1 MNLPINLSINLS
13 MKLVDL
19 EYTKKDGV
27 AIATLN
33 RPESLNAFRQQTFL
47 DLNAV
52 LEDVRSD
59 EGVRVLVLTG
69 NGRAFSSGADLKE
82 MGSSILTSSLE
93 DQRKN
98 LETYQNLTRTML
110 ALPKTII
117 SAVNGLAVG
126 VGVEIAL
133 ASDIRIASS
142 DASFTFAEAKRGLFQ
157 TNGVMFL
164 LPRLIGAGRAAHIM
178 LTGERVLA
186 DRALEYGMVTEVVEP
201 SKLENAARAIAQ
213 TIAANAPIS
222 VRLVKQVLQQ
232 SLEGTLEQSLD
243 LETAGMLECLASQDL
258 IEGTQ
263 SFIEKRAPVYQGR

>member
-1 MNLPINLSINLS
+1 LPINLI
-13 MKLVDL
+13 DL

-27 AIATLN
+27 AVATLN
-33 RPESLNAFRQQTFL
+33 RPESLNAFRQQTFT

-59 EGVRVLVLTG
+59 NSMRVLILTG
-69 NGRAFSSGADLKE
+69 SGRAFSAGADLKE
-82 MGSSILTSSLE
+82 MSSSMLTSSLDE
-93 DQRKN
+93 QRKN

-117 SAVNGLAVG
+117 CAVNGLAVG

-164 LPRLIGAGRAAHIM
+164 LPRLIGAGRAVHIM

-186 DRALEYGMVTEVVEP
+186 ARALEYGMITQMVEP
-201 SKLENAARAIAQ
+201 GELENTSLEIAR

-263 SFIEKRAPVYQGR
+263 SFIEKRLPVYQGR

>member
-1 MNLPINLSINLS
+1 MNLPLNLI
-13 MKLVDL
+13 DL
-19 EYTKKDGV
+19 EYVKNDGIAV
-27 AIATLN
+27 ATLN
-33 RPESLNAFRQQTFL
+33 RPESLNAFRQQTFA

-52 LEDVRSD
+52 LEDVRTDDSM
-59 EGVRVLVLTG
+59 RVLILTG
-69 NGRAFSSGADLKE
+69 SGRAFSAGADLKE
-82 MGSSILTSSLE
+82 MSSSMLTSSLDE
-93 DQRKN
+93 QRKN

-117 SAVNGLAVG
+117 CAVNGLAVG

-186 DRALEYGMVTEVVEP
+186 DRALEYGMVTQMVEP
-201 SKLENAARAIAQ
+201 GELENTSLEIAR

-232 SLEGTLEQSLD
+232 SLEGTLEQSLE

-258 IEGTQ
+258 IEGTTA
-263 SFIEKRAPVYQGR
+263 FIEKRSPVYQGR

>member
-1 MNLPINLSINLS
+1 MNLPMN
-13 MKLVDL
+13 LVDL

-33 RPESLNAFRQQTFL
+33 RPESLNAFRQQTFV

-59 EGVRVLVLTG
+59 DGVRVLILTG
-69 NGRAFSSGADLKE
+69 SGRAFSAGADLKE
-82 MGSSILTSSLE
+82 MGANMLISSLE

-133 ASDIRIASS
+133 ASDIRIASN
-142 DASFTFAEAKRGLFQ
+142 DASFTFAETKRGLFQ

-186 DRALEYGMVTEVVEP
+186 DRALEYGMVTQMVAPNE
-201 SKLENAARAIAQ
+201 LEKSALEIAR

-232 SLEGTLEQSLD
+232 SLESTLEQSLD

>member
-1 MNLPINLSINLS
+1 MNLPGNLI
-13 MKLVDL
+13 DL
-19 EYTKKDGV
+19 EYSKKDGIAV
-27 AIATLN
+27 ATLN
-33 RPESLNAFRQQTFL
+33 RPESLNAFRQQTFA

-52 LEDVRSD
+52 LEDVRTD
-59 EGVRVLVLTG
+59 EGVRVLILTG
-69 NGRAFSSGADLKE
+69 NGRAFSAGADLKE
-82 MGSSILTSSLE
+82 MGASMLTSSLDE
-93 DQRKN
+93 QRKN

-117 SAVNGLAVG
+117 CAVNGLAVG

-186 DRALEYGMVTEVVEP
+186 DRALEYGMVTQVVEP
-201 SKLENAARAIAQ
+201 DELENAAREIAS

-258 IEGTQ
+258 IEGTTA
-263 SFIEKRAPVYQGR
+263 FIEKRNPVYQDR

>member
-1 MNLPINLSINLS
+1 LPINLI
-13 MKLVDL
+13 DL

-27 AIATLN
+27 AVATLN
-33 RPESLNAFRQQTFL
+33 RPESLNAFRQQTFT

-59 EGVRVLVLTG
+59 NSMRVLILTG
-69 NGRAFSSGADLKE
+69 SGRAFSAGADLKE
-82 MGSSILTSSLE
+82 MSSSMLTSSLDE
-93 DQRKN
+93 QRKN

-117 SAVNGLAVG
+117 CAVNGLAVG

-164 LPRLIGAGRAAHIM
+164 LPRLIGAGRAVHIM

-186 DRALEYGMVTEVVEP
+186 ARALEYGMITQMVEP
-201 SKLENAARAIAQ
+201 GELENTSLEIAR

-232 SLEGTLEQSLD
+232 SLEGTLEQSLE

-263 SFIEKRAPVYQGR
+263 SFIEKRLPVYQGR

>member
-1 MNLPINLSINLS
+1 MNLPLNLT
-13 MKLVDL
+13 DL
-19 EYTKKDGV
+19 EYSKNNGIAV
-27 AIATLN
+27 ATLN
-33 RPESLNAFRQQTFL
+33 RPDSLNAFRQQTFT

-52 LEDVRSD
+52 LEDVRTD
-59 EGVRVLVLTG
+59 EAMRVLILTG
-69 NGRAFSSGADLKE
+69 NGRAFSAGADLKE
-82 MGSSILTSSLE
+82 LGASILTSSLE

-98 LETYQNLTRTML
+98 LEMYQSLTRTML
-110 ALPKTII
+110 ALPKTIVC
-117 SAVNGLAVG
+117 AVNGLAVG

-186 DRALEYGMVTEVVEP
+186 DRALEYGMVTQVVEP
-201 SKLENAARAIAQ
+201 DHLENVALELAR

-232 SLEGTLEQSLD
+232 SLEGTLEQSLE

-258 IEGTQ
+258 IEGTTA
-263 SFIEKRAPVYQGR
+263 FIEKRIPVYQDR

>member
-1 MNLPINLSINLS
+1 MNLPLNLI
-13 MKLVDL
+13 DL
-19 EYTKKDGV
+19 EYTKNDGV

-33 RPESLNAFRQQTFL
+33 RPESLNAFRQQTFT

-59 EGVRVLVLTG
+59 DAVRVLILTG
-69 NGRAFSSGADLKE
+69 SGRAFSAGADLKE
-82 MGSSILTSSLE
+82 MASDLLASSLE

-133 ASDIRIASS
+133 ASDIRIASQ

-186 DRALEYGMVTEVVEP
+186 DRALEYGMVTEVVE
-201 SKLENAARAIAQ
+201 SGELEQAALELAM

-222 VRLVKQVLQQ
+222 VRLIKQVLQR

-263 SFIEKRAPVYQGR
+263 SFLEKRAPVYQNR

>member
-1 MNLPINLSINLS
+1 MNRPAQLI
-13 MKLVDL
+13 DL
-19 EYTKKDGV
+19 KYVKRDGV

-33 RPESLNAFRQQTFL
+33 RPESLNAFRSQTFA

-52 LEDVRSD
+52 LEDVRTD
-59 EGVRVLVLTG
+59 DDVRVLILTG
-69 NGRAFSSGADLKE
+69 NGRAFSAGADLKE
-82 MGSSILTSSLE
+82 MGSNLLTSSLE
-93 DQRKN
+93 EQRKN

-142 DASFTFAEAKRGLFQ
+142 EASFTFAEAKRGLFQ

-186 DRALEYGMVTEVVEP
+186 PRALEYGMVTQVVEADE
-201 SKLENAARAIAQ
+201 LENAAFEVAQ

-232 SLEGTLEQSLD
+232 SLAGTLEQSLE

-258 IEGTQ
+258 VEGTQ
-263 SFIEKRAPVYQGR
+263 SFLEKRAPVYQGR

>member
-1 MNLPINLSINLS
+1 MNLTDVL
-13 MKLVDL
+13 
-19 EYTKKDGV
+19 YTKKDGV

-33 RPESLNAFRQQTFL
+33 RPESLNAFRQQTFA

-52 LEDVRSD
+52 LEDVRVDDS
-59 EGVRVLVLTG
+59 VRVLILTG
-69 NGRAFSSGADLKE
+69 NGRAFSAGADLKE
-82 MGSSILTSSLE
+82 MGSGMLTSSLE

-117 SAVNGLAVG
+117 CAVNGLAVG

-133 ASDIRIASS
+133 ASDIRIASG
-142 DASFTFAEAKRGLFQ
+142 DASFTFAEVKRGLFQ

-186 DRALEYGMVTEVVEP
+186 DRALEYGMVTQVVAADDLGK
-201 SKLENAARAIAQ
+201 SALEIAR

-258 IEGTQ
+258 IEGTTA
-263 SFIEKRAPVYQGR
+263 FIEKRTPVYQGR

>member
-1 MNLPINLSINLS
+1 MNLI
-13 MKLVDL
+13 DL

-27 AIATLN
+27 AIATLS
-33 RPESLNAFRQQTFL
+33 RPESLNAFRTQTFT

-52 LEDVRSD
+52 LEDVRIDDS
-59 EGVRVLVLTG
+59 VRVLILTG

-82 MGSSILTSSLE
+82 MGSSMLTSSLE
-93 DQRKN
+93 EQRAN
-98 LETYQNLTRTML
+98 LETYQYLTRTML

-117 SAVNGLAVG
+117 CAVNGLAVG

-142 DASFTFAEAKRGLFQ
+142 EASFTFAEAKRGLFQ

-186 DRALEYGMVTEVVEP
+186 DRALEYGMVTQVVAPDE
-201 SKLENAARAIAQ
+201 LENAAREIAA

-232 SLEGTLEQSLD
+232 SLECTLEQSLD

-263 SFIEKRAPVYQGR
+263 SFIEKRIPVYHGR

>member
-1 MNLPINLSINLS
+1 MNPTPHLPINLI
-13 MKLVDL
+13 DL

-27 AIATLN
+27 AIATLQ
-33 RPESLNAFRQQTFL
+33 RPERLNAFRARTFA

-52 LEDVRSD
+52 LEDVRTD
-59 EGVRVLVLTG
+59 ETIRVLILTG
-69 NGRAFSSGADLKE
+69 AGRAFSAGADLKE
-82 MGSSILTSSLE
+82 MGSGLLTSSLE
-93 DQRKN
+93 EQRAN

-126 VGVEIAL
+126 VGVELAL
-133 ASDIRIASS
+133 ASDIRIASI

-164 LPRLIGAGRAAHIM
+164 LPRIIGAGRAAHIM
-178 LTGERVLA
+178 LTGESVSA
-186 DRALEYGMVTEVVEP
+186 DRALEYGMVTRVVNPDELRIA
-201 SKLENAARAIAQ
+201 SLEIAR

-222 VRLVKQVLQQ
+222 VRLIKRVLQQ
-232 SLEGTLEQSLD
+232 SLEGTLEHSLE

-258 IEGTQ
+258 REGTTA
-263 SFIEKRAPVYQGR
+263 FIEKRNPVYQDR

>member
-1 MNLPINLSINLS
+1 MKLPINLIDIEYVKHGSIA
-13 MKLVDL
+13 V
-19 EYTKKDGV
+19 
-27 AIATLN
+27 ATLD
-33 RPESLNAFRQQTFL
+33 RPEHLNAFRQQTFT

-59 EGVRVLVLTG
+59 EAVRVLILTG
-69 NGRAFSSGADLKE
+69 RGRAFSAGADLKE
-82 MGSSILTSSLE
+82 MDASLLTSSLE
-93 DQRKN
+93 AQRQS

-117 SAVNGLAVG
+117 CAVNGLAVG

-142 DASFTFAEAKRGLFQ
+142 EASFTFAEAKRGLFQ

-164 LPRLIGAGRAAHIM
+164 LPRLIGAGRAGHIM

-186 DRALEYGMVTEVVEP
+186 NRALEYGMVTQVVVADELG
-201 SKLENAARAIAQ
+201 KTALGIAQ

-222 VRLVKQVLQQ
+222 VRLVKSVLQK
-232 SLEGTLEQSLD
+232 SLEGTLEGSLE

-258 IEGTQ
+258 REGTTA
-263 SFIEKRAPVYQGR
+263 FIEKRSPVYQDR

>member
-1 MNLPINLSINLS
+1 MNLPVNLI
-13 MKLVDL
+13 DL
-19 EYTKKDGV
+19 EYSKKDGIAV
-27 AIATLN
+27 ATLN
-33 RPESLNAFRQQTFL
+33 RPESLNAFRQQTFV

-52 LEDVRSD
+52 LEDVRTD
-59 EGVRVLVLTG
+59 ESVRVLILTG
-69 NGRAFSSGADLKE
+69 NGRAFSAGADLKE
-82 MGSSILTSSLE
+82 MGSSMLTSSLDE
-93 DQRKN
+93 QRKN

-117 SAVNGLAVG
+117 CAVNGLAVG

-142 DASFTFAEAKRGLFQ
+142 DASFAFAEAKRGLFQ

-186 DRALEYGMVTEVVEP
+186 DRALEYGMVTQVVEP
-201 SKLENAARAIAQ
+201 DELENAAREIAS

-258 IEGTQ
+258 IEGTTA
-263 SFIEKRAPVYQGR
+263 FIEKRNPVYQDR

>member
-1 MNLPINLSINLS
+1 MNLPLNLI
-13 MKLVDL
+13 DL
-19 EYTKKDGV
+19 EYSKKDGI
-27 AIATLN
+27 AIATVN
-33 RPESLNAFRQQTFL
+33 RPESLNAFRQQTFV

-52 LEDVRSD
+52 LEDVRTD
-59 EGVRVLVLTG
+59 DNVRVLILTG
-69 NGRAFSSGADLKE
+69 NGRAFSAGADLKE
-82 MGSSILTSSLE
+82 MGSSMLTSSLDE
-93 DQRKN
+93 QRKN
-98 LETYQNLTRTML
+98 LEMYQNLTRTML

-117 SAVNGLAVG
+117 CAVNGLAVG

-186 DRALEYGMVTEVVEP
+186 DRALEYGMVTQVIEP
-201 SKLENAARAIAQ
+201 KQLEIAAREIAS

-258 IEGTQ
+258 IEGTTA
-263 SFIEKRAPVYQGR
+263 FIEKRAPAYQGR